1 MAPVEGSRRR
11 RSCKCGW
18 AGLFL
23 VLSWGGRGHRR
34 EDRDQGPEVARRS
47 TCPVA
52 RTKLVNNGLY

>member
-34 EDRDQGPEVARRS
+34 EDRDQG
-47 TCPVA
+47 CPVSRGSQA
-52 RTKLVNNGLY
+52 EHLSCGKD